1 MNERLTFP
9 AAEIIVRTHLEQ
21 VRDSQRNQ
29 AKGHRP
35 DDAGEYP
42 HAHRVSRGIA
52 ELIDLVLSGQTLLSP
67 DTTAELAK
75 VFEDGDSISAV
86 NKLLEELAFGPLL
99 CAPTD
104 VIEQLSALLGTAS
117 GTEPEAPTLESRTR
131 RKRINYLMQ
140 RHHISR
146 AEAQKK
152 LDDIIDQF
160 KLQYNRMPDDADL
173 DHLLETSLFSES

>member
-9 AAEIIVRTHLEQ
+9 AAETIVRTHLEHI
-21 VRDSQRNQ
+21 RDSHRTQ
-29 AKGHRP
+29 AHGHRP

-42 HAHRVSRGIA
+42 HAHRVSREIA
-52 ELIDLVLSGQTLLSP
+52 ELIDTVLSGNTLLSP
-67 DTTAELAK
+67 DVTVEVAEA
-75 VFEDGDSISAV
+75 FEAGDPIAAV

-104 VIEQLSALLGTAS
+104 VIEQLSSLLGSAS
-117 GTEPEAPTLESRTR
+117 GTELEAPTLESRTR

-152 LDDIIDQF
+152 LDDIIAQF
-160 KLQYNRMPDDADL
+160 KSQFSRMPDDADL
-173 DHLLETSLFSES
+173 DELLERA